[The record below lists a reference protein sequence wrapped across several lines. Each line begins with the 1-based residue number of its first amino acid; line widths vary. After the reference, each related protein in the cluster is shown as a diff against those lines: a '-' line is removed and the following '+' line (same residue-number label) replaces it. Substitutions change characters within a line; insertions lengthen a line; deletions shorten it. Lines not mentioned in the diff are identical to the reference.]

1 MTSSR
6 SDACALCGDTIL
18 KGKTGDGRSRDT
30 CSCDAFI
37 TIDEP
42 PYIGYVEGI
51 A

>member
-1 MTSSR
+1 MASVSK
-6 SDACALCGDTIL
+6 DACALCGDAIPEES
-18 KGKTGDGRSRDT
+18 GDGPPGT